1 MKKLILNEKVLTI
14 QEWLTEQQVETN
26 QQQGVTKQSEI
37 NSDIDTIL
45 SKLKELEDNMDEMVS
60 SYEELSTSLNE
71 EELNE
76 DEAGKLKDFVFVAPK
91 VRKMQQKANKIRLN
105 KVDLEFAIANAP
117 ADKKKRLEGK
127 AKDLGKDITELEDSI
142 DDYQKDSGSSYSL
155 KVKSMERI
163 KGKLAAIKRKTG
175 LNDDP
180 KKKADLKRQ
189 MQTLADNFK
198 EEAAAA
204 KELQKNGPSAEEI
217 KTEIEKNKKTPK
229 KDPATTTEPEK
240 ANPPKTTEPEKTNP
254 PKTAEPKTK
263 EPEKT
268 TPPEGEKVKGQ
279 TEQTPEQKAK
289 NSKEGKLKR
298 LKDLLPKVKGE
309 DQKAKIQAMIDKLQK
324 ESWELF
330 LDDKYVA
337 IVEAEIVEF
346 EKSILS

>member
-14 QEWLTEQQVETN
+14 QEWLTEQQIETN
-26 QQQGVTKQSEI
+26 QQQAVTKQSEI

-105 KVDLEFAIANAP
+105 KVDLEFAITNAP

-204 KELQKNGPSAEEI
+204 KELQKDGPSKEEI
-217 KTEIEKNKKTPK
+217 QAERDKNKAKAK
-229 KDPATTTEPEK
+229 NNQEK
-240 ANPPKTTEPEKTNP
+240 Q
-254 PKTAEPKTK
+254 
-263 EPEKT
+263 PEKT
-268 TPPEGEKVKGQ
+268 TNNQEKQPEKTTNNQEKQPEKTTKPEGEKVKGQ

-298 LKDLLPKVKGE
+298 LKELLPKVDDEAK
-309 DQKAKIQAMIDKLQK
+309 KAKIQAMIDKLQK

>member
-14 QEWLTEQQVETN
+14 QEWLTEQQTETN
-26 QQQGVTKQSEI
+26 QPQGVTKQSEI

-117 ADKKKRLEGK
+117 SDKKKRLEGK

-204 KELQKNGPSAEEI
+204 KELQKDGPSREEI
-217 KTEIEKNKKTPK
+217 EAERDKNKKTNK
-229 KDPATTTEPEK
+229 NT
-240 ANPPKTTEPEKTNP
+240 PPKTTEPEKTNP
-254 PKTAEPKTK
+254 PKTKEPEQTTEPKTK

-268 TPPEGEKVKGQ
+268 TEPKTTKPEGEKVKGQ

-298 LKDLLPKVKGE
+298 LKDLLPKVDDEAK
-309 DQKAKIQAMIDKLQK
+309 KAKIQAMIDKLQK